1 MQHRPSIL
9 DESYISHVSARKRK
23 INCYLLVENNLL
35 AHLQGYMRRNQKLIL
50 AIERARVAKPGC
62 ETDQSRL
69 IMKKKMGVPSL
80 RYKLSH
86 HCIVVMLPNLD
97 QRDQTQQCFSDGIT
111 YHMCATS
118 WLWVPAMRFLAARSA
133 FSGSTRYAVV
143 RPVIKPCPYCK
154 PIISIVP

>member
-62 ETDQSRL
+62 ETGQSRL
-69 IMKKKMGVPSL
+69 IMKKK
-80 RYKLSH
+80 
-86 HCIVVMLPNLD
+86 N
-97 QRDQTQQCFSDGIT
+97 
-111 YHMCATS
+111 
-118 WLWVPAMRFLAARSA
+118 
-133 FSGSTRYAVV
+133 GSTFIEIQVV
-143 RPVIKPCPYCK
+143 PPLHCRDVAKPK
-154 PIISIVP
+154 PTRSDSTMLL